1 MGLFGFGERKKPTK
15 KNLPTT
21 KYKVTV
27 TFDRKNPK
35 TGILERDMER
45 WGDVWAADPGSARI
59 QFLDQIKENEP
70 TLIGLRT
77 IKVVEVKEKTS
88 KNTAPRL
95 PAEPECPTCG
105 GDKTCE
111 RCDA

>member
-15 KNLPTT
+15 KDLPTT
-21 KYKVTV
+21 KYTVTV

-45 WGDVWAADPGSARI
+45 WGDVWAPDAATARI
-59 QFLDQIKENEP
+59 QFLDQMKKNEP

-77 IKVVEVKEKTS
+77 IKVQEVKVKAS
-88 KNTAPRL
+88 PAPRI